1 MEPKRGR
8 KSFADLVR
16 EKGQST
22 LECLDKSK
30 EMLNQYDSAKEAP
43 EVSVLRPFPDLSG
56 TEPVDTEHEGSHVG
70 NRNDEAADP
79 AEESKKN
86 RGLIAKEN
94 IADSTPKG
102 TLQGIKQ
109 DSLTDTPVSRLPNES
124 LGEQHT
130 GQSKEHSKEHSGGH
144 STEHTSEQSNEH
156 RPPVLRNNEF
166 GWMTHSQRTVLYFL
180 VSQGSGVTQLEDI
193 VRNTKV
199 PYGTVRKVL
208 EVLVREK
215 LISKPVKYR
224 KGNQQGLSYTL
235 NEALC
240 RRCMSALGHSKSH
253 STGHTEGQSDERSN
267 ERALQRADYGTL
279 PYILDDDDS
288 VGRENHHLRNP
299 DLADIYPSLFE
310 SGLRSEH
317 LAQVTKAWNLNR
329 LNLMELHDSL
339 EKAEWDVRE
348 NGSKMDR
355 PLGYVLKALKNGSYT
370 APKGFK
376 LRRQIQAEESARVA
390 RELRDLAEKEIE
402 DRFFAWWTALSSDE
416 KNDIDAKIGRGN
428 KGFAILSKDSPLKEE
443 PRKEYFRENIYRRSD
458 GKD

>member
-30 EMLNQYDSAKEAP
+30 EMLDQYDSAKQAP

-56 TEPVDTEHEGSHVG
+56 TQPVDAEHEGGHVE

-86 RGLIAKEN
+86 KELIAVKEN
-94 IADSTPKG
+94 IANSTPKG
-102 TLQGIKQ
+102 IPQ
-109 DSLTDTPVSRLPNES
+109 DSLTGTLASRLANERLS
-124 LGEQHT
+124 ELHT
-130 GQSKEHSKEHSGGH
+130 GQSKEHSEEHSGGH

-240 RRCMSALGHSKSH
+240 RRCMSALGHSNNH
-253 STGHTEGQSDERSN
+253 STGHTGGQSDERST

-279 PYILDDDDS
+279 PYILDDDDL

-329 LNLMELHDSL
+329 LNLLELHDSL

-402 DRFFAWWTALSSDE
+402 DRFFAWWTALSSVE

-443 PRKEYFRENIYRRSD
+443 PRKEYFRENVYRRIN